1 MTMTCEQ
8 ARELLDAL
16 ALDALDEPEAS
27 AAAEHISACPECA
40 AEFDEAREAAAAL
53 GLAAPA
59 HRLGDA
65 ARARVLEALHEPR
78 PAQVRVPRQW
88 MRMALAAAAVLLV
101 AGLGTW
107 GTMLQLRVNHLEGSP
122 TALSPTDPAAALMA
136 LAIQPDAKIADLTS
150 SGGQAAAR
158 YAWYPGGPGVLVS
171 HDLPALPPGHV
182 YALWFVGDGNASLG
196 GTFQPDASGSA
207 TLLVQWP
214 PGYFDTIR
222 VAMHASDAVTAGSG
236 QVVLQGQE

>member
-1 MTMTCEQ
+1 MTMTCER

-27 AAAEHISACPECA
+27 AVAEHLSSCA
-40 AEFDEAREAAAAL
+40 ACGLEFEEAREAAGMLA
-53 GLAAPA
+53 LAAPA
-59 HRLGDA
+59 HRLGDGT
-65 ARARVLEALHEPR
+65 RARVLEAVQERPSPVRLPR
-78 PAQVRVPRQW
+78 PR

-101 AGLGTW
+101 AGLAAW
-107 GTMLQLRVNHLEGSP
+107 GTFLQLRVNHLDSKQAVLG
-122 TALSPTDPAAALMA
+122 PTDPAAALMA

-150 SGGQAAAR
+150 SSGQAGGR
-158 YAWYPGGPGVLVS
+158 YAWYSGGPGVLVS

-182 YALWFVGDGNASLG
+182 YALWFVGDGRASLG
-196 GTFQPDASGSA
+196 GTFQPDASGRA
-207 TLLVQWP
+207 TLLVQSP